1 MIVGKLIYIYYIY
14 FCRLVNQS
22 ADAQLSFLINWVRIH
37 IEDAQNVLH
46 KPILFTEYG
55 RSSQQAGFEM
65 QQRDFLFD
73 TVYSAIYSSAKSGG
87 AAAGGLF
94 WHMLKEGMDSLR
106 DGYEIILSESPSTA
120 SIITQ
125 QSQKLNKIRKMY
137 ARLANLAKW
146 ADRHGNNNDG
156 GSVKDSNPGEETGVH
171 N

>member
-1 MIVGKLIYIYYIY
+1 M
-14 FCRLVNQS
+14 VNQS
-22 ADAQLSFLINWVRIH
+22 ADAQLSFLTNWLRIH
-37 IEDAQNVLH
+37 IEDAQKVLH

-55 RSSQQAGFEM
+55 RSSQQAGFEV
-65 QQRDFLFD
+65 QQRDLLFD
-73 TVYSAIYSSAKSGG
+73 TVYSAIYSSASGGG

-125 QSQKLNKIRKMY
+125 QSQKLSKIRKMY

-146 ADRHGNNNDG
+146 ANRHGNNNGG
-156 GSVKDSNPGEETGVH
+156 GSVKDSNPAQKTGVH